1 MQKNTTYISVGDFL
15 DVYHKI
21 REKGL
26 RYLMSKV
33 KLLPT
38 ARIESKWDSYASTSD
53 FWLIPAIQHSWNKMI
68 SGHPEMEYEEYV
80 AQKYLSNKRNLK
92 LLSIGCGEGSHDRN
106 FAKQGCFSL
115 IDGIDISPESIKN
128 AVQSAKENN
137 VDINYFQ
144 GDFKKMKLNS
154 NSYDVILFSSSLH
167 HFKDVEAT
175 LQHDVKPL
183 LKPDGILVIYEFTGP
198 NRLQWTKEQ
207 LDKANE
213 LLRNLPLKFK
223 MLSDKSSVKK
233 KVYRPGLLR
242 MLLVDPSE
250 AIDSESIVPSLNK
263 HFKVLEQTDLGW
275 NILHILLKGIA
286 QNFLNEEPETKK
298 IIDFLIAEEADFV
311 KKQLKSDAIFGVYQ
325 NKNLL

>member
-1 MQKNTTYISVGDFL
+1 MQKNKTYISVGYFL

-33 KLLPT
+33 KLLPR

-53 FWLIPAIQHSWNKMI
+53 FWLIPAIQQSWNKMI
-68 SGHPEMEYEEYV
+68 SGHSEMIYEEYV
-80 AQKYLSNKRNLK
+80 AQKYLSNKYDLK
-92 LLSIGCGEGSHDRN
+92 LLSIGCGEGFHDRN
-106 FAKQGCFSL
+106 FAKQGCFSQ
-115 IDGIDISPESIKN
+115 IDGVDISSESIRN
-128 AVQSAKENN
+128 AVQSAKEYN

-144 GDFKKMKLNS
+144 GDFKKMKLDN

-167 HFKDVEAT
+167 HFGDVETT
-175 LQHDVKPL
+175 LQQDVKPL
-183 LKPDGILVIYEFTGP
+183 LKQNGIVVIYEFTGP
-198 NRLQWTKEQ
+198 NRLQWTKDQ

-213 LLRNLPLKFK
+213 LLRNLPRKFK
-223 MLSDKSSVKK
+223 VLYDKSSVKK

-263 HFKVLEQTDLGW
+263 HFELLEQTDLGW

-286 QNFLNEEPETKK
+286 QNFINDEPETQKV
-298 IIDFLIAEEADFV
+298 IDFLIAEEADFV

-325 NKNLL
+325 NKK

>member
-92 LLSIGCGEGSHDRN
+92 LLSIGCGEGFHDRN

-137 VDINYFQ
+137 RNINYFQ
-144 GDFKKMKLNS
+144 GDFKKMKLDS

-167 HFKDVEAT
+167 HFGDVETT
-175 LQHDVKPL
+175 LQQDVKPL
-183 LKPDGILVIYEFTGP
+183 LKPDGIVVVYEFTGP

-213 LLRNLPLKFK
+213 LLRNLPRKFK
-223 MLSDKSSVKK
+223 VLYDKSSTKK
-233 KVYRPGLLR
+233 RVYRPGLLR

-286 QNFLNEEPETKK
+286 QNFINEEPETKK
-298 IIDFLIAEEADFV
+298 VIDFLIAEEADFV

-325 NKNLL
+325 NKELL